1 MKQSFVRHQDLLSFL
16 VIISGV
22 IILSSSCNKSSSYQ
36 SDHDHKAYHAIHY
49 IPEPIHIDPSQI
61 ETVKNIDENR
71 KAFIASFLPLIQ
83 SANQSILNQRNLM
96 KEILNDVNSEGSLN
110 PKNMTAINTLL
121 FYYRLAAI
129 DSAHSGSNKHIMNSI
144 DSLMLRIDVI
154 PAKIAMAQAI
164 IESGWGSS
172 RFCHLANNYFGV
184 HCYSKGC
191 GVKPQHDQ
199 TSNFEVK
206 KYHSKLDAIKDYLR
220 ILNTGFAYVKLRKT
234 RANARVNGEQVSP
247 EQLAETLGSY
257 SEKGNTY
264 IDLIKD
270 IMHNYVPENMDELL
284 KE

>member
-1 MKQSFVRHQDLLSFL
+1 MKQSFVRHQYPLSFL
-16 VIISGV
+16 VIISGM
-22 IILSSSCNKSSSYQ
+22 IILCSSCNKSSSYQ
-36 SDHDHKAYHAIHY
+36 SDHDHKAYHAIHNV
-49 IPEPIHIDPSQI
+49 PEPVHIDPSQI
-61 ETVKNIDENR
+61 ETVKNIDDKR
-71 KAFIASFLPLIQ
+71 KAFIANFLPLIQ
-83 SANQSILNQRNLM
+83 SANQSILNQRNLLG
-96 KEILNDVNSEGSLN
+96 EILDDVTEEGHLN
-110 PKNMTAINTLL
+110 LKNLTAINTLL

-129 DSAHSGSNKHIMNSI
+129 DSAYSNKKHIMNSI

-154 PAKIAMAQAI
+154 PAKIVMAQAI

-234 RANARVNGEQVSP
+234 RANARVKGEQVSP
-247 EQLAETLGSY
+247 ELLAETLGSY

-264 IDLIKD
+264 IDLVKD

>member
-1 MKQSFVRHQDLLSFL
+1 MKQYFVRHHYLLSYL
-16 VIISGV
+16 IIISGV
-22 IILSSSCNKSSSYQ
+22 IILCSSCNKSSSYQ
-36 SDHDHKAYHAIHY
+36 SDHDHKAYHLIHNM
-49 IPEPIHIDPSQI
+49 PEPIHIDPSQI
-61 ETVKNIDENR
+61 ESVKNIDDNR
-71 KAFIASFLPLIQ
+71 KAFIANFLPLIQ
-83 SANQSILNQRNLM
+83 SANQSILNQRHLLEN
-96 KEILNDVNSEGSLN
+96 ILDDVNSEGILN
-110 PKNMTAINTLL
+110 PKNLTAINTLL

-129 DSAHSGSNKHIMNSI
+129 DTVHSRNKKYISI
-144 DSLMLRIDVI
+144 SVDSLMLRIDVI
-154 PAKIAMAQAI
+154 PAKLVMSQAI

-220 ILNTGFAYVKLRKT
+220 TLNTGFAYVKLRKT
-234 RANARVNGEQVSP
+234 RANARAKGDMVSP

-270 IMHNYVPENMDELL
+270 IMHNYLPENIDELL